1 MKVSDL
7 EKVLKMLEEQN
18 EADYD
23 SWETRY
29 CLLLWLSIIV
39 IIPFDMRKLDGT
51 LHIES
56 KTTLQRFGK
65 KNDYIRYYLYIL
77 THFF

>member
-1 MKVSDL
+1 
-7 EKVLKMLEEQN
+7 MLEEQN
-18 EADYD
+18 ESDHD

-51 LHIES
+51 IHVES
-56 KTTLQRFGK
+56 KTTLQRLA
-65 KNDYIRYYLYIL
+65 KNNLLDNFIV
-77 THFF
+77 

>member
-1 MKVSDL
+1 
-7 EKVLKMLEEQN
+7 MLEEQN
-18 EADYD
+18 ESDHA

-51 LHIES
+51 IHIEN
-56 KTTLQRFGK
+56 KTILQR
-65 KNDYIRYYLYIL
+65 LV
-77 THFF
+77 

>member
-1 MKVSDL
+1 
-7 EKVLKMLEEQN
+7 MLEEQN
-18 EADYD
+18 ESDHN

-51 LHIES
+51 IHLENKSILH
-56 KTTLQRFGK
+56 RF
-65 KNDYIRYYLYIL
+65 
-77 THFF
+77 

>member
-1 MKVSDL
+1 
-7 EKVLKMLEEQN
+7 MLEEQN
-18 EADYD
+18 ESDHN

-51 LHIES
+51 MHIENKS
-56 KTTLQRFGK
+56 ILQRFIK
-65 KNDYIRYYLYIL
+65 KTHLVIVLLKSLNNYY
-77 THFF
+77 FS

>member
-1 MKVSDL
+1 
-7 EKVLKMLEEQN
+7 MLEEQN
-18 EADYD
+18 ESDHE

-51 LHIES
+51 MHIES
-56 KTTLQRFGK
+56 KTTLQRSGK
-65 KNDYIRYYLYIL
+65 KYFLSYHNIL
-77 THFF
+77 KV

>member
-1 MKVSDL
+1 
-7 EKVLKMLEEQN
+7 MLEEQN
-18 EADYD
+18 ELDHD

-51 LHIES
+51 RHIER
-56 KTTLQRFGK
+56 KTTLQRFL
-65 KNDYIRYYLYIL
+65 NQNIVYNIYIL
-77 THFF
+77 

>member
-1 MKVSDL
+1 MILKVSDL
-7 EKVLKMLEEQN
+7 EKVLRMLEEQN
-18 EADYD
+18 ASDHD

-51 LHIES
+51 MNIEN
-56 KTTLQRFGK
+56 KTTLQRFLK
-65 KNDYIRYYLYIL
+65 KKLLIL
-77 THFF
+77 F

>member
-1 MKVSDL
+1 
-7 EKVLKMLEEQN
+7 MLEEQN
-18 EADYD
+18 ESDHA

-51 LHIES
+51 LHIEN
-56 KTTLQRFGK
+56 KTILQRLVEK
-65 KNDYIRYYLYIL
+65 KLIYIL
-77 THFF
+77 THNF

>member
-1 MKVSDL
+1 
-7 EKVLKMLEEQN
+7 MLEEQN
-18 EADYD
+18 ESDYD

-51 LHIES
+51 MHIES
-56 KTTLQRFGK
+56 KTTLQRFL
-65 KNDYIRYYLYIL
+65 NQHLILYKIYMINYN
-77 THFF
+77 T

>member
-1 MKVSDL
+1 
-7 EKVLKMLEEQN
+7 MLEEQN
-18 EADYD
+18 ESDYE

-51 LHIES
+51 IHIES
-56 KTTLQRFGK
+56 KTTLQRFEK
-65 KNDYIRYYLYIL
+65 KY
-77 THFF
+77 H